1 MINIHS
7 FLSVIIQ
14 SAPFLCLL
22 TPIPLLLS
30 FFIPLKFTKQK
41 KDFVVRTVLWLSRVS
56 LLLAMLTCFAGGLIQ
71 KPIQSEFVSWG
82 PIAFTL
88 YFDTVSAVMLLLVSF
103 LTVSIVCFSRN
114 YLAGNPNQDLF
125 FKWLSITSGS
135 VLLLVISGNLAL
147 FSLAWIAVSLSLHKL
162 LTFYKERYA
171 AQLAARKK
179 FLFSRWGDLA
189 LITAMVLIWH
199 DFGTLDFAKL
209 FSIVGNGSTDHLQLI
224 ALLLV
229 GAAMIKSAQ
238 FPLHGWLP
246 DTMETPTPVSAL
258 MHAGIINAG
267 GFLVIRLSPLLV
279 LSPRALELLAAV
291 GGITALFGSVVMITQ
306 SSVKRSL
313 AFSTIAQMG
322 FMMLQCGL
330 GAFALA
336 LLHIVAHSLYKGY
349 AFLASGKVIDERCQA
364 GASPKASYL
373 GLRGAFFAFLT
384 SGIVVFS
391 FAFILRMKP
400 WSDSGQ
406 FSLTLILVIALA
418 QLLLHFWSFD
428 WSRRGFFLGVL
439 ISSGLAL
446 LFFVLHAGTETL
458 IEHAVAAPP
467 VFKMAWPIGMITA
480 FSFLIVALRPFLPP
494 SWIKT
499 AFGRGLFVHA
509 YNGFYINTAV
519 NRWLSRSQA
528 RALSQ
533 RIIGNGTV
541 STILKSKLTE
551 ILSLTALNNA
561 IEVASK
567 RMAPLWPLSRFV
579 AVNPFVGLA
588 SIDFS
593 EAALL
598 LKKTIGVSLSMPPG
612 FYRERYEKGVITN
625 EDLDQAIKE
634 VTTGKNESSKN
645 FSHLLSALEKN
656 SWEESQDLSSKLLL
670 SSCIDAE
677 QGTRWSL
684 FVSEEISKWCV
695 SFFDKGQALW
705 HSPWKDQS
713 LFSAW
718 REAASLDCN
727 PGVAGIKGWK
737 KLVRSLPADPLLV
750 IKKGIFQ
757 LGIGEEEAAD
767 VLYALLL
774 SVGGWAG
781 HLQFLAHE
789 KNLIGEKENTL
800 VDLLAIRMVY
810 EMALQYVFGQ
820 SLRSN
825 FKNYSCESRNI
836 ESASLPLP
844 EVLWQ
849 RAHECAMQRELF
861 GRLNKRSKNSKI
873 KLEKAPFQ
881 AVFCIDVRSEI
892 YRRSLEQVV
901 PEAETVGFAGFFGFP
916 IEVVPAGES
925 VRKPQAPVLIKPNI
939 QVFEHSSISPSSILF
954 QKKISSA
961 WASFKASAVSSFVF
975 VELAGLGFFSKIIKS
990 LLHCSKDSSAAC
1002 SHRSLDISHISI
1014 EKQTEM
1020 AAGALRHMGLA
1031 KGSFAKI
1038 VLLCGHGSRSENN
1051 PYRSSLDCGA
1061 CGGHS
1066 GEVNARTAATILNNP
1081 DVRLKLVQRGINI
1094 PVETLFVAGLHN
1106 TTTDNVT
1113 LFEGIFIPESHQE
1126 DVRCLNEALI
1136 KASLLARKER
1146 APLLG
1151 LNSSD
1156 PKLEKFIHDRSVDW
1170 SQVLP
1175 EWGLAGNYAFIAAP
1189 REVTRGIDLAGRV
1202 FLHDYNYDLDEEEAT
1217 LELILSAPV
1226 VVASWINLQY
1236 YGSTVDNQRFGS
1248 GDKTIHHV
1256 AGMLGVIEGNGGDIK
1271 TGLPLQS
1278 LHDGKNWMHEPL
1290 RLHVC
1295 IQAPKEAIERI
1306 LKKHPSLANL
1316 VSNRWIHLF
1325 AASQDFQTFKKIVL

>member
-1 MINIHS
+1 MINTHS
-7 FLSVIIQ
+7 FLSAIIQ
-14 SAPFLCLL
+14 CAPFLCLL

-30 FFIPLKFTKQK
+30 FFIPVKLTKQK
-41 KDFVVRTVLWLSRVS
+41 EGFVFRTVLWLSRAS
-56 LLLAMLTCFAGGLIQ
+56 LLLAMLTCFAGGVTQ
-71 KPIQSEFVSWG
+71 KPIQAEFVSWG

-103 LTVSIVCFSRN
+103 LALSIVCFSRN

-179 FLFSRWGDLA
+179 FIFSRWGDLA
-189 LITAMVLIWH
+189 LITTVVLIWH
-199 DFGTLDFAKL
+199 DFGTLDFSKL
-209 FSIVGNGSTDHLQLI
+209 FSIVGNGSTDHVQLI

-229 GAAMIKSAQ
+229 AAAMIKSAQ

-279 LSPRALELLAAV
+279 LSPRALEVLAAV

-384 SGIVVFS
+384 SGILVFC
-391 FAFILRMKP
+391 FAFILRMQP

-446 LFFVLHAGTETL
+446 LFFVLHAGTEIL

-499 AFGRGLFVHA
+499 AFGRSLFVHA

-533 RIIGNGTV
+533 RIIGDGTV
-541 STILKSKLTE
+541 STILKSKSTE
-551 ILSLTALNNA
+551 ILSRAALNNA
-561 IEVASK
+561 IEVATK

-579 AVNPFVGLA
+579 AVNPFVGLS

-598 LKKTIGVSLSMPPG
+598 LKKTMGVSLAMPPD

-625 EDLDQAIKE
+625 EDLDQAIEE
-634 VTTGKNESSKN
+634 VTTEKNESSKIS
-645 FSHLLSALEKN
+645 SHLLSALGKN
-656 SWEESQDLSSKLLL
+656 SWEESHDLSSSLLL
-670 SSCIDAE
+670 SSRIDAE
-677 QGTRWSL
+677 HGTRWSS

-695 SFFDKGQALW
+695 SFFDQGQALW

-750 IKKGIFQ
+750 IEKGIFQ
-757 LGIGEEEAAD
+757 LGNGEEEVAD

-789 KNLIGEKENTL
+789 KNLRGEQENAI
-800 VDLLAIRMVY
+800 VDLLAIRMAY
-810 EMALQYVFGQ
+810 EMVLQHSYSESFQ
-820 SLRSN
+820 
-825 FKNYSCESRNI
+825 FKKSSCESHDLA
-836 ESASLPLP
+836 SATLPLL
-844 EVLWQ
+844 ELLWQ

-861 GRLNKRSKNSKI
+861 GQLTNPSKNSKI

-916 IEVVPAGES
+916 IDVLPAGEA
-925 VRKPQAPVLIKPNI
+925 VGKPQAPVLIKPNV
-939 QVFEHSSISPSSILF
+939 QVFEHSSISPTSILF
-954 QKKISSA
+954 KKKISSA

-990 LLHCSKDSSAAC
+990 FLHCSKSSSKLC
-1002 SHRSLDISHISI
+1002 SHCSIDVSHIAI

-1031 KGSFAKI
+1031 KGGFARI
-1038 VLLCGHGSRSENN
+1038 VLLCGHGSASENN

-1066 GEVNARTAATILNNP
+1066 GEVNARTAVTIFNNP
-1081 DVRLKLVQRGINI
+1081 DVRLRLAQRGINI

-1113 LFEGIFIPESHQE
+1113 LFEGVFIPGSHQE

-1151 LNSSD
+1151 LNPSD

-1170 SQVLP
+1170 SQVRP

-1236 YGSTVDNQRFGS
+1236 YGSTVDNHRFGS

-1306 LKKHPSLANL
+1306 LKKHPSVANL

-1325 AASQDFQTFKKIVL
+1325 AMSDNCRTLTKVVL